1 MQRFLIVG
9 LGNFG
14 SWAARALFAQGYEVI
29 AVERVEDLVDRQGPH
44 VTRAVVGDA
53 TDPRLLE
60 EIGAATVDAAIVST
74 GEDLAASIL
83 ITLALSDLGV
93 RDIYVKVTS
102 PEAAR
107 ALEALRVKETIF
119 PEQEAAHNLAHRIA
133 SRGVLKYVPLTPGYS
148 IQEVAIPDAWLGK
161 TLREL
166 ALPKRHGI
174 QVVAIYD
181 VLKDEMHVVPDPDD
195 PLKESDVAIV
205 AGSDE
210 TVHKVL
216 LGRRG

>member
-14 SWAARALFAQGYEVI
+14 SWAARALYAQGYEVI
-29 AVERVEDLVDRQGPH
+29 AVERDADLVDRHGPEI
-44 VTRAVVGDA
+44 TRAVVGDA
-53 TDPRLLE
+53 TDRRLLE
-60 EIGAATVDAAIVST
+60 EIRADTVDAAIVST

-83 ITLALSDLGV
+83 ITIALTDLGV
-93 RDIYVKVTS
+93 TDLYVKVTS

-133 SRGVLKYVPLTPGYS
+133 SRGVLKYVQLAPGYA
-148 IQEVAIPDAWLGK
+148 IQEVAVPDAWLGK

-166 ALPKRHGI
+166 ALPARHGI

-181 VLKDEMHVVPDPDD
+181 VLKGRMHVVPDPDD

-210 TVHKVL
+210 AVQTVL
-216 LGRRG
+216 RDR

>member
-29 AVERVEDLVDRQGPH
+29 AIERNEDLVDRYGH
-44 VTRAVVGDA
+44 DITRAIVGDA
-53 TDPRLLE
+53 TDSRLLE
-60 EIGAATVDAAIVST
+60 EVGAATVDAAIVST

-83 ITLALSDLGV
+83 ITLALSDLGIA
-93 RDIYVKVTS
+93 DIYVKVTS

-107 ALEALRVKETIF
+107 ALEALRVTETIF
-119 PEQEAAHNLAHRIA
+119 PEQEAAHNLAHRIT
-133 SRGVLKYVPLTPGYS
+133 SRGVLKYVQLAPGYS
-148 IQEVAIPDAWLGK
+148 IQEVAVPDAWLGK

-166 ALPKRHGI
+166 ALPHRHGI

-195 PLKESDVAIV
+195 PLKESDIAIV

-210 TVHKVL
+210 AVHEVL